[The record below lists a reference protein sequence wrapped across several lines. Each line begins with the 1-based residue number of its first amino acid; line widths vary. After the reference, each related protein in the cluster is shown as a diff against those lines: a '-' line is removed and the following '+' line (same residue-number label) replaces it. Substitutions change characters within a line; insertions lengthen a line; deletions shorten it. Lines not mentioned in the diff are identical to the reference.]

1 MKSIRILSSRGVQ
14 LIAIVLLFYICTLPI
29 LGVIFYGVSAEGDP
43 MTAKD
48 YLRLLGLFRNSVCLS
63 LAVTVLAVLLA
74 ILATFTLFRLRFR
87 GRKVLRV
94 LMLAPLVN
102 PTFVGTLSFIML
114 FGKRGLITYRLLH
127 LNVSPYGWQGV
138 LILQVLSLTTIAY
151 LVLSGAV
158 GSTDVAL
165 EDAARNLGTPEGQIF
180 WKVTLPMMLPEMTA
194 GALLVFLASMADF
207 TTPLVIGGNFR
218 TLASDLYI
226 QITGV
231 YDMKLASITGIFLL
245 VPCFLAFCLQQHL
258 SRRRKYATDQSTGQS
273 IEYDFVAPWVKGL
286 LIAGTSLLILFFMTI
301 VLFIVV
307 GAFTVNWGYDYSF
320 TTQNLQEVLLK
331 DARVFLIPLRNSVVL
346 AVVTGLVASLIG
358 VLVAYQVYRRRILCP
373 ALVDGICL
381 FPAAVPGI
389 LFGIGYLVTF
399 KYPLFGVGSLFFPEV
414 HGIVL
419 LGTGIIIYII
429 CVARDINVS
438 MKSCY
443 ALLEHMEPD
452 LEAAAYNLGASRGQ
466 TMRYVILPVLKDAFV
481 NAYLR
486 VFSGTMTTLGAIIFL
501 LLPKNKVIIQVL
513 FQTISSEKLGVSAI
527 MALMLSGFTLLL
539 MLLFSLLAHL
549 PEHLAAIR
557 RKRHEH

>member
-1 MKSIRILSSRGVQ
+1 MKTVRTLGSRGVQ
-14 LIAIVLLFYICTLPI
+14 LVAIVLLFYICTLPI

-43 MTAKD
+43 LKAKD
-48 YLRLLGLFRNSVCLS
+48 YLRLLELFRNSVGLS
-63 LAVTVLAVLLA
+63 LAVTVLSVLLA

-87 GRKVLRV
+87 GQRALRV
-94 LMLAPLVN
+94 LMLTPLVN

-127 LNVSPYGWQGV
+127 LSVSPYGWQGV

-158 GSTDVAL
+158 RSTDVAL
-165 EDAARNLGTPEGQIF
+165 EDAARNLGTPEGRIF
-180 WKVTLPMMLPEMTA
+180 LRITLPMMLPEITA
-194 GALLVFLASMADF
+194 AALLVFLASMADF
-207 TTPLVIGGNFR
+207 TTPLVIGGSFR
-218 TLASDLYI
+218 TLASDLYV

-231 YDMKLASITGIFLL
+231 YDMRMASITGIFLL
-245 VPCFLAFCLQQHL
+245 APCFLAFCLQQRL
-258 SRRRKYATDQSTGQS
+258 SRRRKYSTDQSTGQS
-273 IEYDFVAPWVKGL
+273 IEYAFVAPWVKRL
-286 LIAGTSLLILFFMTI
+286 LIAGTTLLISFFLLI
-301 VLFIVV
+301 IIFIVV

-320 TTQNLQEVLLK
+320 TTANLQEVLLK
-331 DARVFLIPLRNSVVL
+331 DARVFLVPLRNSVML
-346 AVVTGLVASLIG
+346 AVVTGLVSSLIG
-358 VLVAYQVYRRRILCP
+358 VTVAYQVFRRKILFP

-399 KYPLFGVGSLFFPEV
+399 KYPLFGVGSVIFPEAQ
-414 HGIVL
+414 GIVL
-419 LGTGIIIYII
+419 LGTGVIIYII

-486 VFSGTMTTLGAIIFL
+486 VFSGTMTTLGAIVFL
-501 LLPKNKVIIQVL
+501 LLPSNKVIIQIL

-539 MLLFSLLAHL
+539 MLLFSLIAYG
-549 PEHLAAIR
+549 PERLAAFR